1 MATKC
6 DNGIWQTNIHCFES
20 KYDLWFSG
28 NAFTHV
34 FVYSAYIV
42 ITNKPLGSLV
52 IIRLKMRN
60 VFRLQTKGILVIREY
75 CFKQT
80 CENLMTTDQKS
91 DDQKARWTQKNVGT
105 RFYLVIV
112 RKHTKVKHFAF
123 VASLSFL
130 LCVIV

>member
-1 MATKC
+1 M
-6 DNGIWQTNIHCFES
+6 IF
-20 KYDLWFSG
+20 FSG

-91 DDQKARWTQKNVGT
+91 DDQKAR
-105 RFYLVIV
+105 
-112 RKHTKVKHFAF
+112 
-123 VASLSFL
+123 
-130 LCVIV
+130 